1 MKQSA
6 RQVQSDVQETFSIPI
21 EHISFPRLLMLSIQI
36 ERTSRI
42 FQAPALRAGDVVRCL
57 LGGDV
62 LAGDVAS
69 LG

>member
-1 MKQSA
+1 
-6 RQVQSDVQETFSIPI
+6 
-21 EHISFPRLLMLSIQI
+21 MLSIQI
-36 ERTSRI
+36 ERISFLRLRMLSIQIERI
-42 FQAPALRAGDVVRCL
+42 SGISVEVIGLFHAPALCAGDVVRRF

>member
-1 MKQSA
+1 ML
-6 RQVQSDVQETFSIPI
+6 SIQT
-21 EHISFPRLLMLSIQI
+21 ERISFLRPRMLSIQI
-36 ERTSRI
+36 ERISGI
-42 FQAPALRAGDVVRCL
+42 SVEVIGVFHAPAFCAGDVVRSL